1 MPTNSEL
8 SKGLITLRL
17 LAVLYTYILL
27 YVAHFCCFWWWWCF
41 GFFSLSL
48 FFFKLATPRHC

>member
-27 YVAHFCCFWWWWCF
+27 YVAHFLLFLVVVVFCF
-41 GFFSLSL
+41 FFSVS
-48 FFFKLATPRHC
+48 FFF

>member
-27 YVAHFCCFWWWWCF
+27 YVAHFLLLLLVVVFC
-41 GFFSLSL
+41 FFSLSL